1 MKLNDQIKK
10 SFSNQIVYLFG
21 ISISFFILG
30 TILLFYIQNELN
42 DKYIE
47 EREQIVYERN
57 LLIKINDLY
66 DTTFID
72 MLSYSE
78 LITPQMESKLLSQEE
93 EIEKLTTALE
103 IPLETYK
110 VDGVNTDMIREFSDD
125 FFTVLLPSYLAR
137 NENGDNQQ
145 LDEFSNEQIEKFRES
160 MLNSI
165 MLVGKQLENNVKK
178 LSVYTTYIQIAFI
191 VFILIFLFVLQR
203 IIKRIFKNIGEPL
216 AKFAFAANEIAA
228 GRDAVIQTYPERKDE
243 LGLLSI
249 AFQKMVSTLQV
260 KEQDLIAHNEELLA
274 QQDELQAGQD
284 QLQET
289 LGTLLENEKK
299 LTNHS
304 ALING
309 ISTSLDK
316 KEVLNSIV
324 SNMCKITFSDSGMI
338 ALLYENSYASSGVSE
353 TGARQ
358 FISNL
363 HSGLNQRLIET
374 KKAFVIKR
382 EQDISEKGYHEAINY
397 SYDLYLPILT
407 TTSQKV
413 EAIMVYSR
421 FGYPYTDKEIEEYE
435 TLTKQIAISL
445 DKIKL
450 YERSEEARSINQDIL
465 NTVQEGIQLIDQNR
479 NIIQVNHQL
488 YEMFDSLGEEGV
500 LSFSWSQWSST
511 LGEKI
516 KDKQFIFNLDEAI
529 SAALRGND
537 EKSTFI
543 YQLKENSHVIQV
555 YCKKIVNEGKAA
567 GTIIVHR
574 DITKEFEVD
583 QMKSEFVSTV
593 SHELRTPLAS
603 VLGFTELLLH
613 KELKPERKT
622 KYLNTIYSEA
632 KRLSAL
638 INDFLDIQRMESGK
652 QSYEKKYIDIRPIW
666 ETVIENQQ
674 VQTLIHQIHLSVDT
688 EQTRILGDKE
698 KIQQI
703 FTNVLS
709 NAMKYS
715 PKGGNIYVHL
725 YENEQ
730 SLIID
735 VKDEGLGIPKESIPH
750 LFEKFYRIDNTDHRQ
765 IGGTGLGLSIVA
777 EIIKIHDGTIT
788 VDSQIGEG
796 STFTLTFP
804 KFNIKKEDK
813 QFAPDKDNSLSIH
826 HDVVIIED
834 DLSLADLLFQEL
846 TSSGFQV
853 SCFNNGQA
861 ALNHIKAAPPDALVL
876 DIKLEENEI
885 DGWTI
890 MNELKQD
897 EQLKQ
902 IPIFISSAFDEQE
915 RGYALGAQDFLVKP
929 YSPSKL
935 SKVIMQTL
943 LENGKQGQIM
953 IPKQEE

>member
-110 VDGVNTDMIREFSDD
+110 VDGVNTDMIREFSAD

-488 YEMFDSLGEEGV
+488 YEMFDSLGEEDV
-500 LSFSWSQWSST
+500 LSFSWSQWSSK

-715 PKGGNIYVHL
+715 PKGGNIYIHL
-725 YENEQ
+725 YENEH

-777 EIIKIHDGTIT
+777 EIVKIHDGTIT

-804 KFNIKKEDK
+804 KINIKKEDK

-861 ALNHIKAAPPDALVL
+861 ALNHIKASPPDALVL

-915 RGYALGAQDFLVKP
+915 RGYSLGAQDFLVKP